1 MRVISLGLILSFRL
15 STAWALCS
23 ILASTSREALRGIS
37 LQKAKTT
44 SKYFPRTWW
53 HIQREGSAAKRRKK
67 HTFSFMGLKPWRTNI
82 LWESQQCHWDTER
95 MQFRICPLP
104 FHVYMEKKNGHSLQ
118 LLQYFHQWN
127 TTQETKPQ
135 HHRFLVLTVMLRE
148 AELSESRI
156 YHNTTALLTEIYNMS
171 ACPSEI

>member
-1 MRVISLGLILSFRL
+1 MLPKGGRNTPSLSWVSSPEEQTFFENHSNATGTQKGCS
-15 STAWALCS
+15 SESAL
-23 ILASTSREALRGIS
+23 
-37 LQKAKTT
+37 
-44 SKYFPRTWW
+44 FPSMCTW
-53 HIQREGSAAKRRKK
+53 K
-67 HTFSFMGLKPWRTNI
+67 
-82 LWESQQCHWDTER
+82 
-95 MQFRICPLP
+95 
-104 FHVYMEKKNGHSLQ
+104 KKNGHSLQ